1 MQRKGKAVTKR
12 TTCIT
17 QRKSC
22 NEKEKSC
29 DEKAELQQT
38 GRLVLGKKIDCTR
51 IRVQTSGLRSVKATK
66 PQSCKDAMEPQSR
79 KAVKPQSCH
88 GAAKPQS
95 RKDATEPQ
103 SRKAAKV
110 VRAQGRSKTQNQKPQ
125 WSVRSAVV
133 SPEWCPLTQASPS
146 VAKRRKASKRHKAS

>member
-51 IRVQTSGLRSVKATK
+51 IRVQTSVLRSVKA
-66 PQSCKDAMEPQSR
+66 
-79 KAVKPQSCH
+79 
-88 GAAKPQS
+88 AKQQS

-103 SRKAAKV
+103 SRKAATEPQSRESGKG
-110 VRAQGRSKTQNQKPQ
+110 AEPFKDSKSKAT
-125 WSVRSAVV
+125 VV
-133 SPEWCPLTQASPS
+133 SPIRCGVTGVVSTHPS
-146 VAKRRKASKRHKAS
+146 VAKRRQASQSVKAS